1 MTSEDL
7 YSISEACDA
16 MIDDLIEDHANDVVP
31 LHYEI
36 LFCAPFDTLE
46 NTQTTKMIYNFA
58 RKLEAAYPSLI
69 SVDYIDIITY
79 PTLAEQYT
87 TTTAATVKTTDVI
100 VKSTNT
106 DGFRK
111 YSQEAFFVTAES
123 DGSVFA
129 FNGELK
135 FVSAFLQLAGEYNPV
150 AVFLSGHGEA
160 DSSAMQVLYD
170 AASEALQEDARYV
183 TQNVTLNLV
192 FHQQRWWVMADQSL
206 LRVISGGT
214 AG

>member
-1 MTSEDL
+1 MKKQSISQSRKFKYGSVAVLFTAAVIAAIVVLNVVITALTQKFSLYVDMTGEDL
-7 YSISEACDA
+7 YSISEACDT
-16 MIDDLIEDHANDVVP
+16 MITDLMADHEADVVP

-123 DGSVFA
+123 DGSIFA

-135 FVSAFLQLAGEYNPV
+135 LCVQ
-150 AVFLSGHGEA
+150 
-160 DSSAMQVLYD
+160 QVL
-170 AASEALQEDARYV
+170 
-183 TQNVTLNLV
+183 
-192 FHQQRWWVMADQSL
+192 
-206 LRVISGGT
+206 I
-214 AG
+214 